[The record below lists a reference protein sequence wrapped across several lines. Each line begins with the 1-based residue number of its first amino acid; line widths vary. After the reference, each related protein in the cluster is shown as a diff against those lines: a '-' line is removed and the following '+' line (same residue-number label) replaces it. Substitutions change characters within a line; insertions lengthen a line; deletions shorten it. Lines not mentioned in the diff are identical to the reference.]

1 VSAAFGLLTLKL
13 VGVLWLGAFL
23 GALAVGGAGFAFA
36 LVASSVWLHA
46 LDPLQT
52 AVLVLASG
60 VCLHLAS
67 IWLMRRT
74 LEPRRLW
81 PFLLG
86 GVLGIPIG
94 IYLLTRTDPGLLKTC
109 LGVFL
114 LAYGLFALLAPRLP
128 HVSHGGRLADGTVGF
143 LGGILGGLGGFSGVL
158 PTIWA
163 QLRGWSKETIRGVC
177 QPFIFLAQLTSLAL
191 LGGVAV
197 DQASLAMFAVTV
209 PALLAGAS
217 AGWAIYGRLDERR
230 FRQALAALL
239 AASGLTLVL

>member
-1 VSAAFGLLTLKL
+1 VSAAFGVLTFKL
-13 VGVLWLGAFL
+13 VGILWLGAFL

-36 LVASSVWLHA
+36 LVASSVWLHV
-46 LDPLQT
+46 LTPLQT

-74 LEPRRLW
+74 LEPQRLW
-81 PFLLG
+81 PFLAG
-86 GVLGIPIG
+86 GLFGIPIG
-94 IYLLTRTDPGLLKTC
+94 IWLLTRTDPGLLKTC

-114 LAYGLFALLAPRLP
+114 LAYGVFALVAPRLP
-128 HVSHGGRLADGTVGF
+128 HVAHGGRLADGTVGF

-197 DQASLAMFAVTV
+197 DGASLAMFAATI
-209 PALLAGAS
+209 PALLAGS
-217 AGWAIYGRLDERR
+217 WAGWAIYGRLDERR
-230 FRQALAALL
+230 FRQVLAALL
-239 AASGLTLVL
+239 AISGLVLVL